1 MKTKI
6 LSHGLIFI
14 ALLALAA
21 NATQTRAQ
29 STYTPYAFTNFAG
42 MPGGPGSADGT
53 GTEAEFLYPTHV
65 AVDSAG
71 NVYVADGGNSTI
83 RKITPAGAVTTLAGS
98 AGQNGSADGVGSAAR
113 FSSHLDVAVES
124 AGDVYVSDSYNYTI
138 RKVTPIGEV
147 TTVAGSAGQ
156 SGSADGTG
164 SAARFYNLDG
174 LAVDSAGNVYVA
186 DRANSTIAKL
196 TPAGLVTT
204 LAGSAG
210 QSGSADG
217 VGSGARSNLP
227 GGVAVDSAGNVYVA

>member
-14 ALLALAA
+14 ALLARAA

-71 NVYVADGGNSTI
+71 NVYVADQANSTI
-83 RKITPAGAVTTLAGS
+83 RKMTPEGL
-98 AGQNGSADGVGSAAR
+98 
-113 FSSHLDVAVES
+113 
-124 AGDVYVSDSYNYTI
+124 
-138 RKVTPIGEV
+138 V

-156 SGSADGTG
+156 SGSADGVG
-164 SAARFYNLDG
+164 SAARF
-174 LAVDSAGNVYVA
+174 
-186 DRANSTIAKL
+186 
-196 TPAGLVTT
+196 
-204 LAGSAG
+204 
-210 QSGSADG
+210 
-217 VGSGARSNLP
+217 NLP
-227 GGVAVDSAGNVYVA
+227 GGVAVDSAGNVYVADIYNHRITKGTPGAAADTTPPVI